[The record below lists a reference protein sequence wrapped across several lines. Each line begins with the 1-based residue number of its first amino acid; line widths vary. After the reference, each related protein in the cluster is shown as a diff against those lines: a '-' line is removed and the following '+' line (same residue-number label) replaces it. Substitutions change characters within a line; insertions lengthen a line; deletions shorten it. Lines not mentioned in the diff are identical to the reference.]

1 VGNPDN
7 SVDVR
12 TFSDLLKD
20 VDSVAS
26 ELRTQCN
33 FGVGDKALL
42 ISPNNADY
50 FTAVTI
56 FNGLF
61 YLQRKII
68 FKCDFGLHKPISM
81 CMKFYQSIYFYIVK
95 KGTCCAASGWS
106 VESS

>member
-26 ELRTQCN
+26 ELHTQCN

-56 FNGLF
+56 FNGSF
-61 YLQRKII
+61 CLQRKII
-68 FKCDFGLHKPISM
+68 F
-81 CMKFYQSIYFYIVK
+81 
-95 KGTCCAASGWS
+95 
-106 VESS
+106 